1 MRPAVCN
8 HPGRVAEPLLTQEPD
23 MRDVTRPP
31 RGGQDPPTRH
41 LTLVHPAPPPKPDT
55 TPRTRSGRKAPYQS
69 DLFSPEEE
77 ARLRAA
83 VRHAR
88 ALFGTWAC
96 LADAMRVNLDT
107 LHAAVRGDVRFS
119 GALAIRLARALGKPV
134 ESLYGPIAD
143 ATRCPTCGARRTP

>member
-1 MRPAVCN
+1 
-8 HPGRVAEPLLTQEPD
+8 
-23 MRDVTRPP
+23 MRDDTDRS
-31 RGGQDPPTRH
+31 RDGKDPSASRH
-41 LTLVHPAPPPKPDT
+41 LRLIHPSPPPKPDT

-119 GALAIRLARALGKPV
+119 AALAIRLARALGKPV

-143 ATRCPTCGARRTP
+143 ATRCPTCGARRAP